1 VDSST
6 INREIFGLHVSA
18 LLLSGVVL
26 ALVLVGHIGLRWWMR
41 RKARIQQQQTSADP
55 IRRTELQRWLPGALR
70 EVVSPLAFIIWI
82 SGLRIAASLLIGE
95 IDRFE
100 TARRLTMLGD
110 WAYGLLMLAAIVW
123 LLARLGK
130 VFETAL
136 VAMAARSDNTWD
148 DLLLPFLGKASR
160 RLLPLF
166 ALVFGVP
173 ALHVP
178 PAAAE
183 MLRTGVGLLLIAAV
197 GIVLYQLVD
206 TTAAFVLHRHRVD
219 VTDNLQ
225 ARAIQTQ
232 VVVLKRVAVAV
243 IVVFTVGSM
252 LMVFASVRQFGASIL
267 ASAGI
272 AGIIVGLAA
281 QRSIGGLLAGFQI
294 ALTQPIRMD
303 DVVVVEGEFGRVEEI
318 TLTYVVLRLWD
329 LRRLIVPI
337 SDFIEKPFQ
346 NWTRSSADLLAT
358 VFLYTDYTVPV
369 EPLRHE
375 LTRILEA
382 SPRWDR
388 KVNVLQVTDSK
399 ERTLEI
405 RALASAA
412 DASIAWDLR
421 CEIRERLVDF
431 LQREHRECL
440 PQLRGAIET
449 RLLEPATA
457 T

>member
-1 VDSST
+1 VDWT
-6 INREIFGLHVSA
+6 LLNREIVGIRISA
-18 LLLSGVVL
+18 LLVAGAVL
-26 ALVLVGHIGLRWWMR
+26 ALVVVGHAALRWWIR
-41 RKARIQQQQTSADP
+41 RKARLQERETIDDP
-55 IRRTELQRWLPGALR
+55 RKQMSLRRWLPRALR
-70 EVVSPLAFIIWI
+70 EMVPPLAFMIWI
-82 SGLRIAASLLIGE
+82 SGLRLCASLLIAE
-95 IDRFE
+95 IDRAE
-100 TARRLTMLGD
+100 TRHRLSTASD
-110 WAYGLLMLAAIVW
+110 WAYGLLMLAAAVW

-130 VFETAL
+130 VFEEAL
-136 VAMAARSDNTWD
+136 VAMAARSGNTWD
-148 DLLLPFLGKASR
+148 DLLLPFLGKACR
-160 RLLPLF
+160 RLLPLL

-173 ALHVP
+173 ALKVP

-183 MLRTGVGLLLIAAV
+183 MLRTGIGLMLIAAV
-197 GIVLYQLVD
+197 GVVLYQLVD
-206 TTAAFVLHRHRVD
+206 TAAAFVLHQHRVD
-219 VTDNLQ
+219 VTDNLH

-243 IVVFTVGSM
+243 IVIFTVGSM

-281 QRSIGGLLAGFQI
+281 QRSIGGLIAGFQI

-303 DVVVVEGEFGRVEEI
+303 DVVIVEGEFGRIEEI
-318 TLTYVVLRLWD
+318 TLTYVVVRLWD

-337 SDFIEKPFQ
+337 SNFIDKPFQ

-358 VFLYTDYTVPV
+358 VFLYVDYTMPV
-369 EPLRHE
+369 APLRAE

-399 ERTLEI
+399 ERTVEI

-421 CEIRERLVDF
+421 CEVREKLVDF
-431 LQREHRECL
+431 LQREYPECL
-440 PQLRGAIET
+440 PRLRGAVEA
-449 RLLEPATA
+449 RVLQPAA
-457 T
+457 GS